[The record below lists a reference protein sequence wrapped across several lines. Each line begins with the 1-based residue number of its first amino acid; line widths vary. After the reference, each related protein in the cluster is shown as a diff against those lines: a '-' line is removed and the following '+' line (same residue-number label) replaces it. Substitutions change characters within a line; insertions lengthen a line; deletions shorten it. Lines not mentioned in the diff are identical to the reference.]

1 MKQMNSFFPSKTVLL
16 SITSN
21 VRLFGICFLSAKEP
35 HGPFYSELG
44 KSPLLIVDM
53 ASEIKD
59 NLTASKKK
67 NWKYVPLPKF
77 EWSVC
82 KTFYSIK
89 W

>member
-1 MKQMNSFFPSKTVLL
+1 MNSFFPSKTVLL

-67 NWKYVPLPKF
+67 KKLEICTSPQ
-77 EWSVC
+77 
-82 KTFYSIK
+82 I
-89 W
+89 

>member
-1 MKQMNSFFPSKTVLL
+1 MNSFFPSKTVLL

-67 NWKYVPLPKF
+67 
-77 EWSVC
+77 
-82 KTFYSIK
+82 KTGNMYLSPNLNGLFVKHSTLLNGK
-89 W
+89 D